1 MKKRLAIILL
11 TSIFVANSIVL
22 TSCNT
27 SDTAAEIPSQSTNIK
42 PEDDQESDKFTEDF
56 AEDEESDEV
65 IVQGSPKMVEEEI
78 IPSDGKLSPYVSPNP
93 ASDTVDGAPPVEE
106 TPSGELVCP
115 QCNRVVSYI
124 SRYGICDDC
133 YAANN
138 DYGDCTYCGNPL
150 TSVEVQSVPTNR
162 CFGCKD
168 ICIMCGSHGVDA
180 SQIMEYG
187 DVICGNCWMM
197 YCMPCQNCGKV
208 GNLTWSGDGTIL
220 CPECIAA
227 LNS

>member
-22 TSCNT
+22 TSCDT
-27 SDTAAEIPSQSTNIK
+27 SDTAAEISSQSTNAE
-42 PEDDQESDKFTEDF
+42 PEDAQESHKFTEDL
-56 AEDEESDEV
+56 AQDEEYDEMM
-65 IVQGSPKMVEEEI
+65 VQRSPKIVEEEI
-78 IPSDGKLSPYVSPNP
+78 ISSDDEPNPYVSPNT
-93 ASDTVDGAPPVEE
+93 ASDIVEGASPVEE

-115 QCNRVVSYI
+115 QCNKVVPYI
-124 SRYGICDDC
+124 SRYGVCDEC

-138 DYGDCTYCGNPL
+138 NYGNCTYCGNPL

-168 ICIMCGSHGVDA
+168 ICMMCGSHGVDA

-197 YCMPCQNCGKV
+197 YCMSCQNCGNV
-208 GNLTWSGDGTIL
+208 GNLTWSRDGRIL